1 MENNTDSILK
11 IYASN
16 TDMLGNRLFYEHIVY
31 LAKEKGIAG
40 VTVYRGIMGYG
51 LSSQV
56 HTSRFWDL
64 TEKLPVVIE
73 MIDKT
78 QKLEDFYQ
86 LIETDLSAMPKGCLV
101 TIELVAVRLHKAGQK
116 GREHSNPRVS

>member
-1 MENNTDSILK
+1 MNESENSILK
-11 IYASN
+11 IYASS
-16 TDMLGNRLFYEHIVY
+16 TDKLGFELLYEHLVF

-51 LSSQV
+51 LSST
-56 HTSRFWDL
+56 HISSSRFWEL

-78 QKLEDFYQ
+78 LVLEVFYKS
-86 LIETDLSAMPKGCLV
+86 IENSLKSLSKGCLV
-101 TIELVAVRLHKAGQK
+101 TI
-116 GREHSNPRVS
+116 NPIEIKLQQTGNKNLSK